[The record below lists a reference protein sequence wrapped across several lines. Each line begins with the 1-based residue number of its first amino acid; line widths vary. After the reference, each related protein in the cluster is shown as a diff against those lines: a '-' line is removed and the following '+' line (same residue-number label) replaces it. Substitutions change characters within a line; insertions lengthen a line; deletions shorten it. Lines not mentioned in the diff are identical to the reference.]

1 MGLELDDTYD
11 FPDITGASSEYG
23 APSQFGGHSLRP
35 PSRRANPLLRRNRQD
50 AGYQPLLGHGA
61 DKEVCRRVSP
71 NGEPAGLDQLATG
84 SGRVRDAVSIR
95 LAGRLMARFT
105 IYFATDI
112 HGSERCF
119 RKFLNAGKAY
129 GADAVILGG
138 DVTGKALVPI
148 VEQAGGSW
156 AARLFGKLET
166 ASDSAE
172 LEEIE
177 RRIRVLGFYPYRTS
191 PDEHARMAADE
202 EYQGQV
208 FDRVM
213 RSAVEGWVDMAE
225 TRLHA
230 AGLPCLV
237 MPGNDDIPAVKDLLS
252 QSSWLIQAE
261 DRVIEFGPYQI
272 LSLGYSTVTPWN
284 SPRELSEE
292 QMHARLSELIE
303 RIQPGRPVIFN
314 VHNPPA
320 DSGTD
325 LAFKLTDDMRI
336 VTAGGEPVRAPVGSH
351 AVRNAIERVQPVLSL
366 HGHIHESRAM
376 SSIGRTKVCNPGS
389 LYTDGILQ
397 GVLVTLDRDQLK
409 GFKFVSG

>member
-1 MGLELDDTYD
+1 M
-11 FPDITGASSEYG
+11 
-23 APSQFGGHSLRP
+23 
-35 PSRRANPLLRRNRQD
+35 
-50 AGYQPLLGHGA
+50 
-61 DKEVCRRVSP
+61 
-71 NGEPAGLDQLATG
+71 
-84 SGRVRDAVSIR
+84 
-95 LAGRLMARFT
+95 FT

-138 DVTGKALVPI
+138 DVTGKALVPV
-148 VEQAGGSW
+148 VEQAGGRW
-156 AARLFGKLET
+156 TARVSGREET
-166 ASDSAE
+166 ASELAE
-172 LEEIE
+172 LDDIE
-177 RRIRVLGFYPYRTS
+177 RRIRSLGFYAYRTS
-191 PDEHARMAADE
+191 PEEHAQMAADDAFRN
-202 EYQGQV
+202 QV

-213 RSAVEGWVDMAE
+213 RTSVERWVEMAD
-225 TRLHA
+225 TRLHE

-252 QSSWLIQAE
+252 QARWLIQAE
-261 DRVIEFGPYQI
+261 DHVIEFGPYQV
-272 LSLGYSTVTPWN
+272 LSFGYSTVTPWQ

-292 QMHARLSELIE
+292 EMGRRLGELIE
-303 RIQPGRPVIFN
+303 RIQPGSPVVFN

-336 VTAGGEPVRAPVGSH
+336 ATAGGEPVREPVGSQ
-351 AVRNAIERVQPVLSL
+351 AVRAVIEQVQPVLSL

-389 LYTDGILQ
+389 LYPDGILQ
-397 GVLVTLDRDQLK
+397 GVLISLDHDKVK